1 MLFVDWA
8 NGDGSLYIF
17 VVLDTFSK
25 YVRLYTVKR
34 ATGKV
39 LSKKITRDYMVNNG
53 KPKVILSD
61 HGPQF
66 ISGKWRLTLGWEGII
81 PKHTAV

>member
-1 MLFVDWA
+1 M
-8 NGDGSLYIF
+8 YIF

-25 YVRLYTVKR
+25 FVKLYSVKR
-34 ATGKV
+34 ATSKV
-39 LSKKITRDYMVNNG
+39 LSEKIMQDYMTKVG

-66 ISGKWRLTLGWEGII
+66 ISGKWRDFRLGR
-81 PKHTAV
+81 HYN